1 MGKIQKI
8 TAREIINSTG
18 EPTIETRVELDNGLF
33 SKASV
38 PSGTSVG
45 SYEAFD
51 MIDFDKK
58 RFFGH
63 GRLRAIAKVNEII
76 SPALVGMEAG
86 QQEAIDKKMIELDGR
101 EDKSSLGANSMLSVS
116 LAVARVAALE
126 QKEEL
131 YFYLQKKYNYEKPS
145 LPIPIFNF
153 FNGGK
158 HADTNLDFQEFL
170 YIPKKKK
177 IAEMIRQ
184 GAEVFKSLKQELKA
198 VGYDTDVGL
207 EGGFAPELNSSI
219 EALELISAAS
229 LRAGYEPKLDYHL
242 GIDIGS
248 EMLYDEKKGKYIFAL
263 DNSYLVN
270 DSLISLYENWLEKY
284 PLLYLEDGIAE
295 NDWDSWQKLTER
307 LGEKLLIVGDDLFA
321 TNIERL
327 RLGLQ
332 KKTANS
338 IIIKPNQVGTLTE
351 TIECIKLAQN
361 HNYKIIV
368 SHRSQETN
376 DDFIVDLAVATGADY
391 LKAGSLSRGER
402 VAKYNR
408 LLEIGQIIE

>member
-1 MGKIQKI
+1 MGKIKKI
-8 TAREIINSTG
+8 TAREIINSNG
-18 EPTIETRVELDNGLF
+18 EPTIETKIELDSGLTA
-33 SKASV
+33 KASV

-51 MIDFDKK
+51 MRDFDKK
-58 RFFGH
+58 RFFGR
-63 GRLRAIAKVNEII
+63 GRLRALEKVNEII
-76 SPALVGMEAG
+76 GPALVGREVTA
-86 QQEAIDKKMIELDGR
+86 QEMIDKKMIELDGR
-101 EDKSSLGANSMLSVS
+101 ADKSNLGSNSILSVS
-116 LAVARVAALE
+116 LAVARAAALE

-131 YFYLQKKYNYEKPS
+131 YLYLQKKYNFEKIS

-177 IAEMIRQ
+177 VAEMIRQ
-184 GAEVFKSLKQELKA
+184 GAEVYQSLKQELKMA
-198 VGYDTDVGL
+198 DYDTDVGI

-229 LRAGYEPKLDYHL
+229 LRAGYEPKLDYYL
-242 GIDIGS
+242 GIDVGS
-248 EMLYDEKKGKYIFAL
+248 EMLYDEKTGKYVFVL
-263 DNSYLVN
+263 DNSYLV
-270 DSLISLYENWLEKY
+270 SETLISLYENWLEKY

-295 NDWDSWQKLTER
+295 NDWPSWQKLTEQ

-332 KKTANS
+332 KKVANS

-351 TIECIKLAQN
+351 TIECIKLAQS
-361 HNYKIIV
+361 HNYKIII

-376 DDFIVDLAVATGADY
+376 DDFIVDLAVAVGADY

-408 LLEIGQIIE
+408 LLEIGQIID